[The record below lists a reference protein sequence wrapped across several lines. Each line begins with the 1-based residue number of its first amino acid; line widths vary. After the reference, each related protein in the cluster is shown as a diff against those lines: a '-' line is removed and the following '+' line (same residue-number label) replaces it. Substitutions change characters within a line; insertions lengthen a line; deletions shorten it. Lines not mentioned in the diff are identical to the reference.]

1 MTPESVSTLLSPHAA
16 SDQDRQ
22 ISPQFFF
29 LKAVLEGFPAG
40 ILILTQQGELLDRNH
55 QGKKLCRYLAGYYG
69 GKGQAVPD
77 CIWRICENLLK
88 AEAEDWLSDYLL
100 VLCDDLQTADGH
112 HLQVRVEWLDLP
124 THDQPCFLVVIE
136 DRNRSDQALATLEM
150 LRYGLTPREREV
162 WMLRR
167 SGRSYQEIADA
178 LYISVDT
185 VKRHL
190 KNIYA
195 KRQEGLANHN

>member
-1 MTPESVSTLLSPHAA
+1 M
-16 SDQDRQ
+16 
-22 ISPQFFF
+22 
-29 LKAVLEGFPAG
+29 
-40 ILILTQQGELLDRNH
+40 
-55 QGKKLCRYLAGYYG
+55 
-69 GKGQAVPD
+69 
-77 CIWRICENLLK
+77 
-88 AEAEDWLSDYLL
+88 
-100 VLCDDLQTADGH
+100 
-112 HLQVRVEWLDLP
+112 
-124 THDQPCFLVVIE
+124 VIE

-190 KNIYA
+190 KNINT
-195 KRQEGLANHN
+195 KRQEGLENHN

>member
-40 ILILTQQGELLDRNH
+40 ILILTQQGDLLDRNH
-55 QGKKLCRYLAGYYG
+55 QGKKLCRYLASYYG
-69 GKGQAVPD
+69 GKGRAVPD

-100 VLCDDLQTADGH
+100 VLCDDFQTADGH

-124 THDQPCFLVVIE
+124 THDQP
-136 DRNRSDQALATLEM
+136 
-150 LRYGLTPREREV
+150 
-162 WMLRR
+162 
-167 SGRSYQEIADA
+167 
-178 LYISVDT
+178 
-185 VKRHL
+185 
-190 KNIYA
+190 
-195 KRQEGLANHN
+195 